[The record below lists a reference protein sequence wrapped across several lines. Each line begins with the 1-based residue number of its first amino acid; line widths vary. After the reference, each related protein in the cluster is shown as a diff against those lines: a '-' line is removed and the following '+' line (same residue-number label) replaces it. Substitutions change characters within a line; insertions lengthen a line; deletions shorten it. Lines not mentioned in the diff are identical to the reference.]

1 MYRIPVSRPKISRK
15 NIKKVSQALKETN
28 ISGHANGVSEFEN
41 KLADY
46 LGVDHVVAVAN
57 GTVALDL
64 AIDVLEISEND
75 ECVVPTF
82 TIISTINQL
91 VRKKAKIIL
100 VDADPDTWSL
110 DVTKTLEVLNSKTKL
125 VLPVHIYGLSV
136 DMQPLIDCKRE
147 NNYRI
152 IEDAA
157 EALGVEYREKKC
169 GSFGDLA
176 TFSFYANK
184 LITTGEGGAIT
195 VKDFQ
200 IAENLRNLRNLNFIP
215 GKRFVSDNI
224 GYNARLDNLS
234 AQLGISQLDEIEK
247 LQNIRI
253 SLAKRYKE
261 GLRDHP
267 WIEFQIEKTDYAI
280 NQYWVFGIKLKKEAP
295 LDSPTLTN
303 VLSTYGIE
311 SRRFFCPLHLQP
323 VAKKNNFSTSGSLMI
338 SEELW
343 ERGLYLPFGN
353 GIKSREVE
361 IVIDII
367 WNIYR
372 NYRKGIEI
380 RGQF

>member
-125 VLPVHIYGLSV
+125 VLPVHIYGLPV
-136 DMQPLIDCKRE
+136 DMQPLIDYKIE

-152 IEDAA
+152 AEDAA
-157 EALGVEYREKKC
+157 EALGVEYRGKKC

-184 LITTGEGGAIT
+184 LITTGEGGAIA

-200 IAENLRNLRNLNFIP
+200 SAEKLRNLRNLNFIP

-224 GYNARLDNLS
+224 GYNARLNNLS

-253 SLAKRYKE
+253 SLAERYRE

-267 WIEFQIEKTDYAI
+267 WLEFQIEKTDYAI
-280 NQYWVFGIKLKKEAP
+280 NKYWVFGIKLKKEAP
-295 LDSPTLTN
+295 LDAPTLTN

-323 VAKKNNFSTSGSLMI
+323 VIKKNNVSTNGSLMI

-353 GIKSREVE
+353 GITSKEVE

-367 WNIYR
+367 WKIFR
-372 NYRKGIEI
+372 NYCKGIEI

>member
-15 NIKKVSQALKETN
+15 NIKKVTQALKETN

-125 VLPVHIYGLSV
+125 LLPVHIYGLPV

-184 LITTGEGGAIT
+184 LII
-195 VKDFQ
+195 
-200 IAENLRNLRNLNFIP
+200 NRL
-215 GKRFVSDNI
+215 FV
-224 GYNARLDNLS
+224 
-234 AQLGISQLDEIEK
+234 
-247 LQNIRI
+247 
-253 SLAKRYKE
+253 
-261 GLRDHP
+261 
-267 WIEFQIEKTDYAI
+267 F
-280 NQYWVFGIKLKKEAP
+280 
-295 LDSPTLTN
+295 
-303 VLSTYGIE
+303 
-311 SRRFFCPLHLQP
+311 
-323 VAKKNNFSTSGSLMI
+323 
-338 SEELW
+338 
-343 ERGLYLPFGN
+343 
-353 GIKSREVE
+353 
-361 IVIDII
+361 
-367 WNIYR
+367 
-372 NYRKGIEI
+372 
-380 RGQF
+380 